1 MLEVKATSKYVRTSA
16 QKAGLVLEL
25 IRGKKAADALSILHF
40 TKKSVARDIEKT
52 LRSAIAN
59 AVNVAD
65 KNQKRRL
72 DEDDLVVSRAYADQ
86 GPSQKRVRP
95 APMGRAY
102 QTIKR
107 TTHISVCV
115 VEGAERE
122 AEAKA
127 ARTDK
132 AARVAKAKT
141 KTTTSAR
148 TKPGGAD
155 RAARTRKSKTE
166 RLGKKSASQESK

>member
-1 MLEVKATSKYVRTSA
+1 MALEVKATAKYVRTSA
-16 QKAGLVLEL
+16 QKAGLVMDL
-25 IRGKKAADALSILHF
+25 IRGKKASEALSILRF
-40 TKKSVARDIEKT
+40 TKKAVARDIEKT

-72 DEDDLVVSRAYADQ
+72 DEDDLVVSAAYANQ

-107 TTHISVCV
+107 SAHLTVHV
-115 VEGAERE
+115 AERE
-122 AEAKA
+122 
-127 ARTDK
+127 
-132 AARVAKAKT
+132 
-141 KTTTSAR
+141 
-148 TKPGGAD
+148 
-155 RAARTRKSKTE
+155 
-166 RLGKKSASQESK
+166 

>member
-16 QKAGLVLEL
+16 QKAGLVLDL
-25 IRGKKAADALSILHF
+25 IRGKKAAEALAILRF
-40 TKKSVARDIEKT
+40 TKKSVARDVEKT

-72 DEDDLVVSRAYADQ
+72 DEDDLFVSKAYADN

-102 QTIKR
+102 QVLRR
-107 TTHISVCV
+107 TTHLTVWV
-115 VEGAERE
+115 AEKE
-122 AEAKA
+122 
-127 ARTDK
+127 
-132 AARVAKAKT
+132 
-141 KTTTSAR
+141 
-148 TKPGGAD
+148 
-155 RAARTRKSKTE
+155 
-166 RLGKKSASQESK
+166 QE

>member
-25 IRGKKAADALSILHF
+25 IRGKKAAEALSILHF

-102 QTIKR
+102 QVIKR

-115 VEGAERE
+115 VEGAARE
-122 AEAKA
+122 AAAKA

-132 AARVAKAKT
+132 AAKAAKAKS
-141 KTTTSAR
+141 KA
-148 TKPGGAD
+148 KPAGAAN
-155 RAARTRKSKTE
+155 RAARTQQSRPE
-166 RLGKKSASQESK
+166 RAGASQESK

>member
-25 IRGKKAADALSILHF
+25 IRGKKAAEALSILHF

-72 DEDDLVVSRAYADQ
+72 DEDDLVVAKAYADQ

-107 TTHISVCV
+107 TTHLTV
-115 VEGAERE
+115 VVADGAERAAAGKAAK
-122 AEAKA
+122 AEKHAAKA
-127 ARTDK
+127 ARKTASAK
-132 AARVAKAKT
+132 AAGRPAREKKAKP
-141 KTTTSAR
+141 AR
-148 TKPGGAD
+148 
-155 RAARTRKSKTE
+155 
-166 RLGKKSASQESK
+166 KKSASQESK